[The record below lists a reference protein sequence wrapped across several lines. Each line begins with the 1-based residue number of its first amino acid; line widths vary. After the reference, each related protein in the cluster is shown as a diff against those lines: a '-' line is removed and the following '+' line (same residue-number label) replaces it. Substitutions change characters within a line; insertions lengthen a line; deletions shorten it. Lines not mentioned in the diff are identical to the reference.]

1 MFRNLCYVYK
11 EQGLHIE
18 DLKDIY
24 WLHVEIFMCCLQ
36 RTRIAHERFE
46 RHLLVACLDIYVM
59 LTKTSIKSSTSSPR
73 LDELAKAGL
82 SIKVGQETTKPIQS
96 CQGGGPMQGQLISP
110 PPPPCQYS
118 KDTISSCDPMHFAN
132 SASILF

>member
-1 MFRNLCYVYK
+1 MFRNLCCVCK

-18 DLKDIY
+18 DLRDIC

-36 RTRIAHERFE
+36 RTRIAHERLE

-82 SIKVGQETTKPIQS
+82 SIKVGQETINFP
-96 CQGGGPMQGQLISP
+96 L
-110 PPPPCQYS
+110 
-118 KDTISSCDPMHFAN
+118 
-132 SASILF
+132 SIF